1 MSDRTDGVPL
11 VLAIDDDPVW
21 RTVYE
26 GMIAG
31 TGLAD
36 YASATDAR
44 SGLKMCVDLR
54 PDVVL
59 IDLRGELDAS
69 LDLAESIEA
78 SRSGDPTVIIT
89 TASTDRGVHRRIAD
103 RGMRAAVKPLSSSTI
118 CELLLTAPCSG
129 VAYVA

>member
-1 MSDRTDGVPL
+1 MGMNDRTAGMPL

-31 TGLAD
+31 SGLAD
-36 YASATDAR
+36 FASASDPR
-44 SGLKMCVDLR
+44 SGLEMCIDLR

-59 IDLRGELDAS
+59 IDLRGELDKS
-69 LDLAESIEA
+69 LDLADRIED
-78 SRSGDPTVIIT
+78 SRSGDATVIIT

-103 RGMRAAVKPLSSSTI
+103 RRSASCSSPP
-118 CELLLTAPCSG
+118 TATASPTSPEPQR
-129 VAYVA
+129 